1 MRPVARTGRVRRVTR
16 ERLIAWLT
24 AVVLACLGGG
34 LFAVAVTFVLRRW
47 LDAWDVAL
55 LTVIGY
61 LTWVLAS
68 AVISALWLRR
78 TARL

>member
-1 MRPVARTGRVRRVTR
+1 M
-16 ERLIAWLT
+16 L
-24 AVVLACLGGG
+24 
-34 LFAVAVTFVLRRW
+34 
-47 LDAWDVAL
+47 AL

-78 TARL
+78 TARP

>member
-1 MRPVARTGRVRRVTR
+1 MRPAARTGRVRRVTR
-16 ERLIAWLT
+16 KRLIAWLT
-24 AVVLACLGGG
+24 AVALAGVGGG
-34 LFAVAVTFVLRRW
+34 LVAVAVTFVLRRW

-55 LTVIGY
+55 LTAVGY
-61 LTWVLAS
+61 VTWVLAS